1 MQTQRDGCRKGH
13 GPSRLQTSSSQRP
26 TYTGAMKL
34 DWPFPAMCSN
44 ASTFARVCTWAVAA
58 STLLAATAQAQPVV
72 GGTARAPLSAVEG
85 EVIVGFRPEASLLR
99 KHALAAR
106 ADGSAV
112 RSALEQR
119 ADGLGAR
126 FGRTLLAGAAVGERA
141 QVMRAA
147 GVDAATLA
155 RQLAADPDVAYAVP
169 NGRKRLV
176 AAPNDPLYPAAA
188 TGVRPSG
195 PDSGQWYLRAPDS
208 VIKSAID
215 IESAWT
221 RTKGSASVVV
231 AVLDTGVRFEHPD
244 LGRVATGGQLLPG
257 YDMVSDTAVANDGDG
272 RDADA
277 SDPGD
282 WVTAAEARSGTF
294 SGCSQSSS
302 SWHGTSTS
310 SLVVAA
316 THTAPAVGM
325 AGVAPDSRVLPVR
338 VLGKCFGNDADIIA
352 GMRWAAGIAVAGIPD
367 NPTPAK
373 VINMSLGGDGACSA
387 AYQAVV
393 DEVIARGVVIVAAAG
408 NSAGGPV
415 SEPANC
421 RGVIGVLALRHAGT
435 KVGFSDLGSEI
446 TIAAPGGNCIN
457 ISPGSPC
464 LYPILAATNSGST
477 TPVSSAWTDSFDI
490 TVGTSFS
497 SPLVAGV
504 MALMASVAPARTPA
518 DLRTALMASARAFP
532 SSGAD
537 NGPDDPTPVTQCRTP
552 ASGVRQLQCYCT
564 TALCGAGMLDAG
576 RAVAAAAGSLA
587 RVQLSTAA
595 PTAGSSVDL
604 SGASSLA
611 SPGATLTQYSWTL
624 ISGGS
629 IVSGFSS
636 AANASTAALLPTA
649 AGSFSVQLTVQD
661 SLGSSNSTTQT
672 VTVAAALVAPP
683 AAGGGGGGGGGASSL
698 AWVAGVALAA
708 AALRILQR
716 RA

>member
-1 MQTQRDGCRKGH
+1 MAAR
-13 GPSRLQTSSSQRP
+13 RP
-26 TYTGAMKL
+26 AYTGFMKL
-34 DWPFPAMCSN
+34 SCLFQTMRS
-44 ASTFARVCTWAVAA
+44 FAPILARGCTLAA
-58 STLLAATAQAQPVV
+58 TLTLLALPAQAQS
-72 GGTARAPLSAVEG
+72 GSAARAPLAPVEG
-85 EVIVGFRPEASLLR
+85 EVIVAFKAEATLLR
-99 KHALAAR
+99 KHALGVQ
-106 ADGSAV
+106 ADRIAV
-112 RSALEQR
+112 QSVLEQR
-119 ADGLGAR
+119 AGTLGAR
-126 FGRTLLAGAAVGERA
+126 VGRTLQAGAAVGERV
-141 QVMRAA
+141 QVVRAA

-176 AAPNDPLYPAAA
+176 AAPNDPLYLAAA
-188 TGVRPSG
+188 ADVRARG

-221 RTKGSASVVV
+221 RTKGSAGVIV

-244 LGRVATGGQLLPG
+244 LGRVAGGGQLLPG
-257 YDMVSDTAVANDGDG
+257 YDMVSDTVVANDGDG
-272 RDADA
+272 RDADP

-282 WVTAAEARSGTF
+282 WVTAAEAGSGTF
-294 SGCSQSSS
+294 SGCSASSS
-302 SWHGTSTS
+302 SWHGASTS

-316 THTAPAVGM
+316 TNTATAVGM

-352 GMRWAAGIAVAGIPD
+352 GMRWAAGIHVDGIPD

-373 VINMSLGGDGACSA
+373 VLNMSLGGDGACSA
-387 AYQAVV
+387 AYQAAV
-393 DEVIARGVVIVAAAG
+393 DEIVARGVSIVAAAG

-457 ISPGSPC
+457 ITAGSPC
-464 LYPILAATNSGST
+464 LYPILAATNSGAT
-477 TPVSSAWTDSFDI
+477 TPVSSGWTDSFDI

-504 MALMASVAPARTPA
+504 VALMASAAPTRTPA
-518 DLRTALMASARAFP
+518 DLRSALMAAARAFP

-537 NGPDDPTPVTQCRTP
+537 NGPDDPTPVGQCRTP
-552 ASGVRQLQCYCT
+552 ASGVQQLQCYCAT
-564 TALCGAGMLDAG
+564 GLCGAGMLDAG
-576 RAVAAAAGSLA
+576 RAVAAATGSLA
-587 RVQLSTAA
+587 RVDLSTAA

-611 SPGATLTQYSWTL
+611 SPGATVTQYAWTL
-624 ISGGS
+624 VSGGS

-636 AANASTAALLPTA
+636 ATNASTAALVPTE
-649 AGSFSVQLTVQD
+649 AGSFTVQLTVRD
-661 SLGSSNSTTQT
+661 SLGSSNSTTRT
-672 VTVAAALVAPP
+672 VNVAAAAVTPPP
-683 AAGGGGGGGGGASSL
+683 ATAGGGGGGASSL

-708 AALRILQR
+708 AVLRILQR

>member
-1 MQTQRDGCRKGH
+1 MAAR
-13 GPSRLQTSSSQRP
+13 RP
-26 TYTGAMKL
+26 AYTGSMKL
-34 DWPFPAMCSN
+34 SCPFQTMRS
-44 ASTFARVCTWAVAA
+44 FAPILARGCTLAA
-58 STLLAATAQAQPVV
+58 TLTLLALPAQAQS
-72 GGTARAPLSAVEG
+72 GSAARAPLAPVEG
-85 EVIVGFRPEASLLR
+85 EVIVAFKAEATLLR
-99 KHALAAR
+99 KHALGVQ
-106 ADGSAV
+106 ADRSAV
-112 RSALEQR
+112 QSTLEQR
-119 ADGLGAR
+119 AGTLGAR
-126 FGRTLLAGAAVGERA
+126 VGRTLQAGAAVGERV
-141 QVMRAA
+141 QVVRAA

-176 AAPNDPLYPAAA
+176 AAPNDPLYLAA
-188 TGVRPSG
+188 TADVRARG

-221 RTKGSASVVV
+221 RTKGSAGVIV

-244 LGRVATGGQLLPG
+244 LGRVAGGGQLLPG

-272 RDADA
+272 RDADP

-282 WVTAAEARSGTF
+282 WVTAAEAGSGTF
-294 SGCSQSSS
+294 SGCSASSS

-316 THTAPAVGM
+316 TNTATAVGM

-338 VLGKCFGNDADIIA
+338 VLGKCFCNDADILA
-352 GMRWAAGIAVAGIPD
+352 GMRWAAGIHVDGIPD

-373 VINMSLGGDGACSA
+373 VLNMSLGGDGACSA
-387 AYQAVV
+387 AYQAAV
-393 DEVIARGVVIVAAAG
+393 DEIVARGVSIVAAAG

-457 ISPGSPC
+457 ITAGSPC
-464 LYPILAATNSGST
+464 LYPILAATNSGAT
-477 TPVSSAWTDSFDI
+477 TPVSSGWTDSFDI

-504 MALMASVAPARTPA
+504 VALMASAAPTRTPA
-518 DLRTALMASARAFP
+518 DLRSALMAAARAFP

-537 NGPDDPTPVTQCRTP
+537 NGPDDPTPVGQCRAP
-552 ASGVRQLQCYCT
+552 AAGVQQLQCYCT
-564 TALCGAGMLDAG
+564 TGLCGAGMLDAG
-576 RAVAAAAGSLA
+576 RAVAAATGSLA
-587 RVQLSTAA
+587 RVDLSTAA

-611 SPGATLTQYSWTL
+611 SPGATVTQYAWTL
-624 ISGGS
+624 VSGGS

-636 AANASTAALLPTA
+636 ATNASTAALVPTE
-649 AGSFSVQLTVQD
+649 AGSFTVQLTVRD
-661 SLGSSNSTTQT
+661 SLGSSNSTTRT
-672 VTVAAALVAPP
+672 VNVAAAAVTPPP
-683 AAGGGGGGGGGASSL
+683 ATAGGGGGGASSL

-708 AALRILQR
+708 AVLRILQR